1 MTGPLSKRLCDLI
14 AHPAASDLA
23 ITGIAL
29 DSRKV
34 IKGGLF
40 AALKGHSANGVAY
53 ISAAIDAGAAA
64 ILYDAD
70 QDVDLPTNVVGLPV
84 VNARSAFAHLAARWF
99 DAQPQSLVAVTGTNG
114 KSSTVDLFAQ
124 LARLSGFKAASI
136 GTLGVQASGGAPSSG
151 LTTPDTVRFQEILA
165 QLADDGI
172 THAALEA
179 SSHGLDQ
186 HRLDGAQL
194 AAAAFSNITRDHLD
208 YHGDFETYL
217 YAKMRLIGEVL
228 PPRGRAVINMDGP
241 HAHDFVDVAW
251 ARGLPL
257 TLVGHRGRDL
267 QILLRQPQ
275 GWGQFVALK
284 AGAKSYQLRLPL
296 IGGFQLDN
304 AVLAAG
310 LLNAC
315 GVPWQDIL
323 PHFEALQPV
332 AGRLESVTEAA
343 SPVQVIVDYAH
354 TPDALTSALKALRP
368 HTAGQ
373 LHVVFGC
380 GGDRDTGKRALMGEA
395 ASALADTVIVTDDN
409 PRSEDPAAIRAQVLE
424 GASGA
429 RDIEGRGEAIR
440 ACIHAA
446 QAGDVVLLAGKGHET
461 GQEIKGTI
469 TPFDDR
475 KVARRVL
482 ERAGDT
488 PWEVRA

>member
-1 MTGPLSKRLCDLI
+1 MTSRRSKPLRNLI
-14 AHPAASDLA
+14 AHPAASDVA

-29 DSRKV
+29 DSRQV
-34 IKGGLF
+34 VKGGLF
-40 AALKGHSANGVAY
+40 AALKGHNANG
-53 ISAAIDAGAAA
+53 AAFIAAA
-64 ILYDAD
+64 IKAGASAILHDAD
-70 QDVDLPTNVVGLPV
+70 QEVDLPDSVIGLPV
-84 VNARSAFAHLAARWF
+84 VNARKAFSHLAARWF

-124 LARLSGFKAASI
+124 LARLAGFNAASI
-136 GTLGVQASGGAPSSG
+136 GTLGVQAAGGAPSTG

-165 QLADDGI
+165 QLAHDGI

-194 AAAAFSNITRDHLD
+194 LAAGFSNITRDHLD
-208 YHGDFETYL
+208 YHGDFDSYL

-228 PPRGRAVINMDGP
+228 PPRGRAVINMDGT
-241 HAHDFVDVAW
+241 HAQAFVDVAW

-275 GWGQFVALK
+275 GWGQFVALR
-284 AGAKSYQLRLPL
+284 AGAKTYQLRLPL

-315 GVPWQDIL
+315 GVPWEDIL

-332 AGRLESVTEAA
+332 AGRLESVTETS

-354 TPDALTSALKALRP
+354 TPDALSSALKALRP
-368 HTAGQ
+368 HTIGQ

-395 ASALADTVIVTDDN
+395 ANALADTIIVTDDN
-409 PRSEDPAAIRAQVLE
+409 PRSEDPAAIRAQVLA
-424 GASGA
+424 GAPTAGE
-429 RDIEGRGEAIR
+429 IEGRERAIG
-440 ACIHAA
+440 AAIGAA
-446 QAGDVVLLAGKGHET
+446 QPGDVVLLAGKGHET
-461 GQEIKGTI
+461 GQNVGGKI

-475 KVARRVL
+475 QVAREVL
-482 ERAGDT
+482 KRARNT
-488 PWEVRA
+488 SMEVRA